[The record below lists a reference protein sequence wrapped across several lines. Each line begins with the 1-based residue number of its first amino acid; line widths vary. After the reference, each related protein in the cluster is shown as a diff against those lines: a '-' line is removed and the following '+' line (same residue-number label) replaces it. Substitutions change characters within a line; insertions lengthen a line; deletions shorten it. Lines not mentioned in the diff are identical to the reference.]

1 MKIYLIEKLSKR
13 TFMGL
18 IKRIELKK
26 YYSFVNDVEYNLSIV
41 IFNLY
46 FILKNKWNVIWI
58 LWINF

>member
-46 FILKNKWNVIWI
+46 FILKNKWNVI
-58 LWINF
+58 